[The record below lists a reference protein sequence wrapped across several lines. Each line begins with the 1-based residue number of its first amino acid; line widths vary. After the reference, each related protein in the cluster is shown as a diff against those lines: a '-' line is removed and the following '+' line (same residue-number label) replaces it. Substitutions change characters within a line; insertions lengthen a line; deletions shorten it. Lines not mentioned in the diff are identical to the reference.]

1 MSFFGV
7 AVFDILLQCCYNIK
21 MITNTYQQV
30 IDKVKV
36 IYEKSLELQQII
48 NQVPCTVTE
57 DELHYLINDIQALCR
72 EVAHTY
78 DLIQK

>member
-7 AVFDILLQCCYNIK
+7 AVFDILLQCCYNIN

>member
-1 MSFFGV
+1 MV
-7 AVFDILLQCCYNIK
+7 TFDRLLQCCYNIN